1 MEHTSTFFS
10 LLLLG
15 TWTKVTVGIPD
26 GKIAAWRPA
35 RLHSLGRAQHGMAWR
50 SGGGTGGG
58 ATTVVYGRGEARI
71 NGHWCQNNKQHKLT
85 TIFNGVIFCLCT
97 TTIRKCVLGASVSI
111 DTGAYTVAPPWYTNE
126 RDANN
131 MEKLPLR
138 IFRSTFV
145 FHGVVQAWYNGP
157 WLLPVFLADAER
169 VSGIVRGTETWFSL
183 GFSA

>member
-1 MEHTSTFFS
+1 
-10 LLLLG
+10 
-15 TWTKVTVGIPD
+15 
-26 GKIAAWRPA
+26 
-35 RLHSLGRAQHGMAWR
+35 MAWR

-111 DTGAYTVAPPWYTNE
+111 DTGAYTVDPPWYTDE

-145 FHGVVQAWYNGP
+145 FHGVVTTGNSIFTGYQKYPAKG
-157 WLLPVFLADAER
+157 
-169 VSGIVRGTETWFSL
+169 
-183 GFSA
+183 